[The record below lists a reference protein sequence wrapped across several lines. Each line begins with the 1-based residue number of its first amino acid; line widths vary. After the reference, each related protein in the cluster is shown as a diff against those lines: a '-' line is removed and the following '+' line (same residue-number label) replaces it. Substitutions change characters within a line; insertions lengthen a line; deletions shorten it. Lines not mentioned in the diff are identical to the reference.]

1 MTPDPYSG
9 YNEPGDTL
17 FRDVLSLAL
26 LGFIAIIVLLL
37 PHINPKGVENASN
50 APISGNLIVEITWPN
65 NQHVDVDLWVQAPKD
80 VIVGFSNKGG
90 ALFNLLRDDL
100 GRMMDL
106 TDINHEIAYT
116 RGIVAGEY
124 VINAHLYRSNWRTPP
139 PVKVETAISIKKAKP
154 DGTTFVAPIL
164 FTTANLDHQG
174 QEITL
179 VRFTLNE
186 DGTLVKN
193 SVHSLFKQLRT
204 RQTK

>member
-1 MTPDPYSG
+1 MIPDPYTGHHESS
-9 YNEPGDTL
+9 DTL

-50 APISGNLIVEITWPN
+50 APISGNLIVEINWPN
-65 NQHVDVDLWVQAPKD
+65 EQHVDVDLWVQAPED

-90 ALFNLLRDDL
+90 AIFNLLRDDL

-106 TDINHEIAYT
+106 SSINHEIAYT

-124 VINAHLYRSNWRTPP
+124 TINAHLYRSHWKTPP
-139 PVKVETAISIKKAKP
+139 PVKVETTISIKKTKP
-154 DGTTFVAPIL
+154 DGTPFVAPIL
-164 FTTANLDHQG
+164 FTNAQLDHQG

-179 VRFTLNE
+179 VRFQLTE
-186 DGTLVKN
+186 DGELVPN
-193 SVHSLFKQLRT
+193 TVHSLYRELRT

>member
-1 MTPDPYSG
+1 MIPDPYTG
-9 YNEPGDTL
+9 ENESSDTL

-65 NQHVDVDLWVQAPKD
+65 EQQVDVDLWVQAPND

-90 ALFNLLRDDL
+90 AIFNLLRDDL

-106 TDINHEIAYT
+106 SSINHEIAYT
-116 RGIVAGEY
+116 RGVVAGEY
-124 VINAHLYRSNWRTPP
+124 TVNAHLYRSNWRTPP
-139 PVKVETAISIKKAKP
+139 PVKVETTISIKKAKP
-154 DGTTFVAPIL
+154 DGTPFVAPIL
-164 FTTANLDHQG
+164 FTTAKLEHEG

-179 VRFTLNE
+179 VRFKLTE
-186 DGTLVKN
+186 EGRLVKN
-193 SVHSLFKQLRT
+193 SVHSLYRELRT
-204 RQTK
+204 RKAK